1 MLPKETIHRNRS
13 RIIVETVKH
22 VVHERDRIQIR
33 RLLKEG
39 AQERAVRDLA
49 LAREWFSVDE
59 QAWQGRDR
67 ALLLSL
73 GLVRV

>member
-1 MLPKETIHRNRS
+1 MHKRVNIMLPKETIRRNRS
-13 RIIVETVKH
+13 RVIVETVKH
-22 VVHERDRIQIR
+22 VVHERDRTQIR

-59 QAWQGRDR
+59 QAWQGRR
-67 ALLLSL
+67 
-73 GLVRV
+73 R